1 MPPVERNDSATA
13 ESTAPGVVLVRE
25 TRKGRFQQEII
36 SGTHHFVA
44 DEPASVGGLNSG
56 PGPYDLLL
64 AALGA
69 CTSMTLRLY
78 AEQKKLPLT
87 RVEVRLRH
95 DRIYA
100 VDCAEC
106 ETKEG
111 LIDHIERVITLEG
124 DLDAK
129 QRARLMEIADKCP
142 VHRTLKS
149 EVDIRTVEW
158 PAGIA

>member
-1 MPPVERNDSATA
+1 MSGERNDAANA
-13 ESTAPGVVLVRE
+13 ESTTSGIVLVRE
-25 TRKGRFQQEII
+25 TRRGTFQQEII
-36 SGTHHFVA
+36 SGAHHFIA
-44 DEPASVGGLNSG
+44 DEPVKAGGFDSG

-64 AALGA
+64 AAFGA

-78 AEQKKLPLT
+78 AERKKLPLT

-100 VDCAEC
+100 VDCARC

-124 DLDAK
+124 NLDPE

-158 PAGIA
+158 PAAS